1 MVRHAEIFGCATRP
15 VPQGGTGHQTNSVRR
30 PGVWRKKPS
39 RFLRASPLSWLLYS
53 LKGQKAGSPMRIL
66 IIDDEENIRRITV
79 VVLEAARILG
89 ITRDTLPRK
98 KKEISRA
105 PHVQDG

>member
-1 MVRHAEIFGCATRP
+1 
-15 VPQGGTGHQTNSVRR
+15 
-30 PGVWRKKPS
+30 
-39 RFLRASPLSWLLYS
+39 
-53 LKGQKAGSPMRIL
+53 MRIL

-89 ITRDTLPRK
+89 ITRDTLHRK

-105 PHVQDG
+105 PHGQDG

>member
-1 MVRHAEIFGCATRP
+1 
-15 VPQGGTGHQTNSVRR
+15 
-30 PGVWRKKPS
+30 
-39 RFLRASPLSWLLYS
+39 
-53 LKGQKAGSPMRIL
+53 MRIL
-66 IIDDEENIRRITV
+66 IVDDEENIRRIMV

-89 ITRDTLPRK
+89 ITRDTLHRK

>member
-1 MVRHAEIFGCATRP
+1 
-15 VPQGGTGHQTNSVRR
+15 
-30 PGVWRKKPS
+30 
-39 RFLRASPLSWLLYS
+39 
-53 LKGQKAGSPMRIL
+53 MRIL